1 MAKTGMDRL
10 NELKPQIYKCIHCKA
25 CRFAYSGEPSRKGI
39 GEHTGKTGKTIL
51 YEGMV
56 DACPAGIEYGWE
68 AFWNAGKVWI
78 ARSILNGDLEFTDEV
93 RDVLMPCIT
102 CGQCSAQCENKIP
115 TVDIIEALRAAL
127 VESGVPM
134 IDKHQLVDKLVK
146 ELNNPYGGKAE
157 ERFKWAKDAG
167 LGKFIDNKD
176 AKIAYYVGCTASY
189 RQVEVAIATAKLF
202 EQLGINFTLLDDE
215 VCCGSP
221 FFRVGAVD
229 TAQEL
234 MNKNLETFKNIEM
247 VYFSCAGCYR
257 TFTIDY
263 PKWMVEGQELPFKTK
278 HAFELVSSLIEIPKR
293 KKEIPKE
300 ILELEAKLKEKPNDK
315 YIQSQI
321 KSLKAELEEIKDFK
335 GEIKFKPNKELK
347 GKVVTYHDPCH
358 TGRHFAID
366 MEQEMIKNSK
376 NLMFD
381 MRKIDRV
388 IDEWFEIPRIIL
400 RKLEEDVGIEFKEM
414 YRIKLNSMCC
424 GAGGGV
430 RAGYPDF
437 SIRTASLRCD
447 EANAV
452 GADILT
458 TECPF
463 CWRNLTDANEQYE
476 HGMKVMGV
484 LQMITEYNLLDIVE
498 KPIESDFMQPSSR
511 LEL

>member
-1 MAKTGMDRL
+1 MAKTGMKRL
-10 NELKPQIYKCIHCKA
+10 EELKPEIFKCIHCKA

-68 AFWNAGKVWI
+68 AFWNAGKIWI
-78 ARSILNGDLEFTDEV
+78 ARSILTGDLEFTEEV
-93 RDVLMPCIT
+93 RDVIMPCIT

-134 IDKHQLVDKLVK
+134 IEKHQLVDRLVK
-146 ELNNPYGGKAE
+146 ELNNPYGGKAD

-167 LGKFIDNKD
+167 LGKYVNNKD
-176 AKIAYYVGCTASY
+176 AKIGYYVGCTASY

-202 EQLGINFTLLDDE
+202 DQLGMNFTLIEEE

-234 MNKNLETFKNIEM
+234 MNKNLEGFKHLEK

-263 PKWMVEGQELPFKTK
+263 PKWMPEGEKLPFKTQ
-278 HAFELVSSLIEIPKR
+278 HAFELISSLISIPKKKREIPAEIDTLKKSLKDKPDKR
-293 KKEIPKE
+293 VEAQLKR
-300 ILELEAKLKEKPNDK
+300 LEAEYNKLKE
-315 YIQSQI
+315 
-321 KSLKAELEEIKDFK
+321 FH

-358 TGRHFAID
+358 TGRHFATD
-366 MEQEMIKNSK
+366 MEQEMIKQSE

-381 MRKIDRV
+381 MRKIDQK
-388 IDEWFEIPRIIL
+388 IEEWFDIPRVIL
-400 RKLEEDVGIEFKEM
+400 RKLEEDVGIKFTEM

-430 RAGYPDF
+430 RAGYPEF
-437 SIRTASLRCD
+437 SLRTASLRCD

-452 GADILT
+452 KADILT

-463 CWRNLTDANEQYE
+463 CWRNLTDANEMYD

-484 LQMITEYNLLDIVE
+484 LEMISDYDLLDIIE
-498 KPIESDFMQPSSR
+498 KPEF
-511 LEL
+511 

>member
-10 NELKPQIYKCIHCKA
+10 QEMKKEIYKCIHCKA
-25 CRFAYSGEPSRKGI
+25 CRFAYSGEPDREGI
-39 GEHTGKTGKTIL
+39 GQFTGKQGTVL

-68 AFWNAGKVWI
+68 AFWNAGKIWI
-78 ARSILNGDLEFTDEV
+78 ARSILTGDLEFTEEV

-115 TVDIIEALRAAL
+115 TVDIIESLRAACN
-127 VESGVPM
+127 EAGVPM
-134 IDKHQLVDKLVK
+134 IEKHQLVDRLVK

-167 LGKFIDNKD
+167 LGKYIDNKD
-176 AKIAYYVGCTASY
+176 AKIGYYVGCTASY
-189 RQVEVAIATAKLF
+189 RQIEVAIATAKLF
-202 EQLGINFTLLDDE
+202 ELLGMNFTLISDE

-234 MNKNLETFKNIEM
+234 MRKNLEAFKDLKK

-257 TFTIDY
+257 TITLDY
-263 PKWMVEGQELPFKTK
+263 PKWMAEDEKLPFKTQ
-278 HAFELVSSLIEIPKR
+278 HAFELITKLIID
-293 KKEIPKE
+293 
-300 ILELEAKLKEKPNDK
+300 EK
-315 YIQSQI
+315 
-321 KSLKAELEEIKDFK
+321 
-335 GEIKFKPNKELK
+335 IKFKANKELK
-347 GKVVTYHDPCH
+347 GKVITYHDPCH

-366 MEQEMIKNSK
+366 MEQEMIRESK

-381 MRKIDRV
+381 MRKIKQRQDA
-388 IDEWFEIPRIIL
+388 WFEVPRVIL
-400 RKLEEDVGIEFKEM
+400 RKLEEDVGLVFTEM

-437 SIRTASLRCD
+437 SLRTASLRCD

-452 GADILT
+452 KADFLL

-463 CWRNLTDANEQYE
+463 CWRNLYDANELYA
-476 HGMKVMGV
+476 HKLVVMGV
-484 LQMITEYNLLDIVE
+484 LQMILEYNLLDIIE
-498 KPIESDFMQPSSR
+498 KPTEKDL
-511 LEL
+511 LE

>member
-10 NELKPQIYKCIHCKA
+10 EEMKKEIYKCIHCKA
-25 CRFAYSGEPSRKGI
+25 CRFAYSGEPDREGI
-39 GEHTGKTGKTIL
+39 GEFTGKQGTIL

-68 AFWNAGKVWI
+68 AFWNAGKIWI
-78 ARSILNGDLEFTDEV
+78 ARSILTGDLEFTEEV

-115 TVDIIEALRAAL
+115 TVDIIESLRAACN
-127 VESGVPM
+127 EAGIPM
-134 IDKHQLVDKLVK
+134 IEKHQLVDRLVK

-157 ERFKWAKDAG
+157 ERMKWAKDAG
-167 LGKFIDNKD
+167 LGKYIDNKD
-176 AKIAYYVGCTASY
+176 AKIGYYVGCTASY
-189 RQVEVAIATAKLF
+189 RQIEVAIATAKLF
-202 EQLGINFTLLDDE
+202 ELLGMNFTLISDE

-234 MNKNLETFKNIEM
+234 MRKNLEAFKNVKK

-257 TFTIDY
+257 TITIDY
-263 PKWMVEGQELPFKTK
+263 PKWMAEDEKMPFTTQ
-278 HAFELVSSLIEIPKR
+278 HAFELISKLIVDGK
-293 KKEIPKE
+293 
-300 ILELEAKLKEKPNDK
+300 
-315 YIQSQI
+315 
-321 KSLKAELEEIKDFK
+321 
-335 GEIKFKPNKELK
+335 IKFKANKELK
-347 GKVVTYHDPCH
+347 GKVITYHDPCH
-358 TGRHFAID
+358 TGRHFAVE
-366 MEQEMIKNSK
+366 MEQEMIKESK

-381 MRKIDRV
+381 MRKIKQRQDAWFEVPRV
-388 IDEWFEIPRIIL
+388 ILQKF
-400 RKLEEDVGIEFKEM
+400 EEDVGMVFTEM

-437 SIRTASLRCD
+437 SLRTASLRCD

-452 GADILT
+452 SADFLL

-463 CWRNLTDANEQYE
+463 CWRNLFDANELYD
-476 HGMKVMGV
+476 HKLVVMGV
-484 LQMITEYNLLDIVE
+484 LQMISEYNLLDIIE
-498 KPIESDFMQPSSR
+498 KPTEKDL
-511 LEL
+511 LE

>member
-1 MAKTGMDRL
+1 MAKTGMKRL
-10 NELKPQIYKCIHCKA
+10 EELKPEIFKCIHCKA

-68 AFWNAGKVWI
+68 AFWNAGKIWI
-78 ARSILNGDLEFTDEV
+78 ARSILTGDLEFTEEV
-93 RDVLMPCIT
+93 RDVIMPCIT

-134 IDKHQLVDKLVK
+134 IEKHQLVDRLVK
-146 ELNNPYGGKAE
+146 ELNNPYGGKAD

-167 LGKFIDNKD
+167 LGKYVNNKD
-176 AKIAYYVGCTASY
+176 AKIGYYVGCTASY

-202 EQLGINFTLLDDE
+202 DQLGMNFTLIEEE

-234 MNKNLETFKNIEM
+234 MNKNLEGFKHLEK

-263 PKWMVEGQELPFKTK
+263 PKWMPEGEKLPFKTQ
-278 HAFELVSSLIEIPKR
+278 HAFELISSLIAIPKK
-293 KKEIPKE
+293 KKEIPAE
-300 ILELEAKLKEKPNDK
+300 IDTLKKSLKDKPDKRVEAQLKRLEAEYNKLKE
-315 YIQSQI
+315 
-321 KSLKAELEEIKDFK
+321 FH

-358 TGRHFAID
+358 TGRHFATD
-366 MEQEMIKNSK
+366 MEQEMIKQSE

-381 MRKIDRV
+381 MRKIDQK
-388 IDEWFEIPRIIL
+388 IEEWFDIPRVIL
-400 RKLEEDVGIEFKEM
+400 RKLEEDVGIKFTEM

-430 RAGYPDF
+430 RAGYPEF
-437 SIRTASLRCD
+437 SLRTASLRCD

-452 GADILT
+452 KADILT

-463 CWRNLTDANEQYE
+463 CWRNLTDANEMYD

-484 LQMITEYNLLDIVE
+484 LEMISDYDLLDIIE
-498 KPIESDFMQPSSR
+498 KPEF
-511 LEL
+511 